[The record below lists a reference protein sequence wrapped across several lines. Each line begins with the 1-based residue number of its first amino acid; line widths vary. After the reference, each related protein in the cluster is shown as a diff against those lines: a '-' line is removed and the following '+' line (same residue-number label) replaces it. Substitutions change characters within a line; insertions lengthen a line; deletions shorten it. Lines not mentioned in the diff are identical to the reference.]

1 MKFLLS
7 FCSLSVIVAA
17 TTERG
22 STAAAGWMGTN
33 WDKIKDLTIANLT
46 LPGSHNSGN
55 IAGELNADN
64 LCKSDYKYYDR
75 YISQVTANKI
85 TFLPLTQKEFDDAFI
100 PWNINHDISIEQQ
113 LLRGIRWF
121 HLKVCQ
127 MGSDPSNLDEF
138 VHYHRG
144 YTTSESLLDTI
155 STMKQFISQ
164 YPNEIVVI
172 GLNNIGFSNAE
183 VDASASLDRM
193 FSALSEEF
201 GSDVLITNKEL
212 HEKPLVELIN
222 SGKRVAVFVKTSSGM
237 MLSHDNLD
245 SLGLIPSNVG
255 LIENWDDDAMGRGN
269 VTAAMEWLHQDL
281 VQNAVRN
288 STKFYVMQANPNNGD
303 NEEVQ
308 PNIFTLI
315 SNGFTPSS
323 GYRPHSLKQW
333 ISSFL
338 IDIPKITAQAREEIP
353 DLRINAISTD
363 FIDTSDPV
371 TLALEMMGLT
381 LDDQCGTARSSSA
394 STKLHGHIIGTMML
408 IVVAPHLL

>member
-1 MKFLLS
+1 MKLLGY
-7 FCSLSVIVAA
+7 CSLPVIAAA

-33 WDKIKDLTIANLT
+33 WKTIKDLTIANLT

-75 YISQVTANKI
+75 YLSQVTANKI
-85 TFLPLTQKEFDDAFI
+85 TFLPLTQDEFDDAFI

-144 YTTSESLLDTI
+144 YTTAESLLDTI
-155 STMKQFISQ
+155 STIKQFLSQ
-164 YPNEIVVI
+164 YPNEIVVV

-183 VDASASLDRM
+183 VDASALLDRM

-201 GSDVLITNKEL
+201 GSDLLITNKEL
-212 HEKPLVELIN
+212 HQTPLVELIN
-222 SGKRVAVFVKTSSGM
+222 AGKRVAVFVKTTSGM
-237 MLSHDNLD
+237 MLSNDNLD

-255 LIENWDDDAMGRGN
+255 LIENWNDNMGKQVAITDD
-269 VTAAMEWLHQDL
+269 
-281 VQNAVRN
+281 
-288 STKFYVMQANPNNGD
+288 
-303 NEEVQ
+303 
-308 PNIFTLI
+308 
-315 SNGFTPSS
+315 
-323 GYRPHSLKQW
+323 
-333 ISSFL
+333 
-338 IDIPKITAQAREEIP
+338 
-353 DLRINAISTD
+353 
-363 FIDTSDPV
+363 
-371 TLALEMMGLT
+371 
-381 LDDQCGTARSSSA
+381 SA
-394 STKLHGHIIGTMML
+394 DRRRF
-408 IVVAPHLL
+408 

>member
-1 MKFLLS
+1 
-7 FCSLSVIVAA
+7 
-17 TTERG
+17 
-22 STAAAGWMGTN
+22 MGTN
-33 WDKIKDLTIANLT
+33 WKTIKDLTIANLT

-75 YISQVTANKI
+75 YLSQVTANKI
-85 TFLPLTQKEFDDAFI
+85 TFLPLTQDEFDDAFI

-144 YTTSESLLDTI
+144 YTTAESLLDTI
-155 STMKQFISQ
+155 STIKQFLSQ
-164 YPNEIVVI
+164 YPNEILVV

-201 GSDVLITNKEL
+201 GSNMLITNKEL
-212 HEKPLVELIN
+212 HQTPLVELIN
-222 SGKRVAVFVKTSSGM
+222 AGKRVAVFVKTSSDM
-237 MLSHDNLD
+237 MLSNDNLD

-255 LIENWDDDAMGRGN
+255 LIENWSDDMGRGN
-269 VTAAMEWLHQDL
+269 VTAATEWLFKDL
-281 VQNAVRN
+281 IQNAVPN

-338 IDIPKITAQAREEIP
+338 IDIPKIIARAHEEIP

-371 TLALEMMGLT
+371 TLALDMMGLT
-381 LDDQCGTARSSSA
+381 LDDQCDTSASSSA
-394 STKLHGHIIGTMML
+394 SAKLHGHIIGSMML
-408 IVVAPHLL
+408 IVMVPHLV